1 MKKLLEKDGFY
12 LALFACISLLAV
24 GGVWFVKNDV
34 NDLASNN
41 EIVNDK
47 DNSKKEDEVHLIE
60 NENKDGVP
68 TSTESKEN
76 LETAKN
82 KENKEAKKTS
92 KLEFVGEK
100 VIREY
105 SAKEPSYSET
115 LNLWE
120 VHKGLDVSCKEGQ
133 SIKSLLP
140 GKVTNIFKDDAHG
153 MSVEVESEGK
163 TVIYSN
169 LSEDIKVKDGQAV
182 KEGDVIALAG
192 NTSVVESSEG
202 PHIHI
207 EAFKGKESIDPMSL
221 IK

>member
-12 LALFACISLLAV
+12 LALFVCISLLAV

-47 DNSKKEDEVHLIE
+47 ENSKKEDEVHLIE
-60 NENKDGVP
+60 NENKDAVP

-82 KENKEAKKTS
+82 KEVKKTS

-133 SIKSLLP
+133 SIKSLLS
-140 GKVTNIFKDDAHG
+140 GKVTNIFKDDANG

-192 NTSVVESSEG
+192 NTSVVESAEG